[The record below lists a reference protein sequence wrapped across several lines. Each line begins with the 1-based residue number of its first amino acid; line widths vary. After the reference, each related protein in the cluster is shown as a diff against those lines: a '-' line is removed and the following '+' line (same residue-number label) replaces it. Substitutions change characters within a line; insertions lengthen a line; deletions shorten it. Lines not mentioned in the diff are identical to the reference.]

1 MAPDVCSNVHAFA
14 RGPIVA
20 RVCFVS
26 SHFAVSH
33 KKATLCAIARGSFL
47 RVVRGSTALRLVRQ
61 AAETSQSSMWPLCRG
76 MTVWHLPYGK
86 RLFLFAV
93 VHINAASV
101 RARQCACRTDGAS
114 MYKDSRTAAR
124 AASSASQQGRGTF
137 ERRVLAWRVHTRRA
151 PGAPLSDHRCLV

>member
-1 MAPDVCSNVHAFA
+1 MAPGVCSNVHVFA

-26 SHFAVSH
+26 SHFAVSY

-47 RVVRGSTALRLVRQ
+47 RVVRGGTPLRLVRR
-61 AAETSQSSMWPLCRG
+61 AAKTSQSSMWRWCSG

-86 RLFLFAV
+86 RFFFAV
-93 VHINAASV
+93 VHINAANV

-124 AASSASQQGRGTF
+124 SASSAPEQGRGTF

-151 PGAPLSDHRCLV
+151 PGARLSDHRCLV